1 MKLLNVFKER
11 APISVLITVFV
22 ACSRVGMAE
31 SAPGEPPNQMK
42 ASPGATPKNH
52 LVVVPEPRPTGSSS
66 SLRDAPR
73 ASSGFLEDSCQDAAT
88 WQEFADREAI
98 QSVATDAGALN
109 GSRYRG
115 LWAALRAC

>member
-52 LVVVPEPRPTGSSS
+52 LVVVPEARSTGSSS
-66 SLRDAPR
+66 SLDPARVVVSHVGIYDMLRVEHDPNGAFNVTEFGTVKRPAELGTYR
-73 ASSGFLEDSCQDAAT
+73 ANRPC
-88 WQEFADREAI
+88 
-98 QSVATDAGALN
+98 
-109 GSRYRG
+109 
-115 LWAALRAC
+115 